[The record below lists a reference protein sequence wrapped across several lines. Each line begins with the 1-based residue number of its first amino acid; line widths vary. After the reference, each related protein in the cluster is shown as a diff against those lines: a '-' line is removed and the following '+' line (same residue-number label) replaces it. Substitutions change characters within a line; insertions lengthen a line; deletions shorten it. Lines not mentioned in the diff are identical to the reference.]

1 MTEMS
6 LSMKQTHGCRQDL
19 CLPRV
24 RGVGGRMDWAFGIS
38 RCNLVCTGWINHKV

>member
-24 RGVGGRMDWAFGIS
+24 RGVGGKDGLGIW
-38 RCNLVCTGWINHKV
+38 N